1 MTQKHFVQLK
11 LGSKTY
17 QPARVSAESCKS
29 VYDFLS
35 AIKTTTFPR
44 VLKQYDVAELVLF
57 EADGTTKISAM
68 DSINQLDEKKMP
80 LVAVVEPVEVQVEA
94 AEKPAISITRHQDYK
109 HSKAVH
115 SSRSYLTT
123 IAVELDKIYPIP
135 GCKSKGK
142 RCVTIDDVFEKAYE
156 ANPEPKPQFKNR
168 YKRLNDFYTTDE
180 WNILEE
186 LNNAVNPKL
195 HSVLPVLFD
204 GHSKEV
210 ILPIEVSHLGPGY
223 QRIAEKSNVVSD
235 ASYLIVKN
243 EGGVSGGS
251 PDADKKL

>member
-11 LGSKTY
+11 LGSKIY
-17 QPARVSAESCKS
+17 QPARVSAESCES

-35 AIKTTTFPR
+35 AIKTTTFSR

-94 AEKPAISITRHQDYK
+94 VEKPAIKSLR
-109 HSKAVH
+109 SK
-115 SSRSYLTT
+115 
-123 IAVELDKIYPIP
+123 
-135 GCKSKGK
+135 
-142 RCVTIDDVFEKAYE
+142 
-156 ANPEPKPQFKNR
+156 PEPKPQFKNR

-210 ILPIEVSHLGPGY
+210 ILPIEVSHLDQGIKEL
-223 QRIAEKSNVVSD
+223 QK
-235 ASYLIVKN
+235 VKRR
-243 EGGVSGGS
+243 V
-251 PDADKKL
+251 

>member
-17 QPARVSAESCKS
+17 QPARVSAESCES

-204 GHSKEV
+204 GHFKEV

-243 EGGVSGGS
+243 EGVFRG
-251 PDADKKL
+251 

>member
-80 LVAVVEPVEVQVEA
+80 LVAVVEPVE
-94 AEKPAISITRHQDYK
+94 
-109 HSKAVH
+109 
-115 SSRSYLTT
+115 
-123 IAVELDKIYPIP
+123 IYPIP

-204 GHSKEV
+204 GHFKEV